1 MVTCQTD
8 GILCS
13 YNAREIISNIICGCY
28 FTGTTAANDAISL
41 SPLQSD
47 SDLMTQLCI
56 LHTTAFQAWLSM
68 QDLLKKHNARALE
81 LRAFTK
87 QPCKSD
93 MADATEVMMLNPVH
107 QMTQSKQAYQ

>member
-1 MVTCQTD
+1 MVKCQTD
-8 GILCS
+8 GILC
-13 YNAREIISNIICGCY
+13 ACEIPSTNNVGCY
-28 FTGTTAANDAISL
+28 FTGTTAAKDAIGL

-47 SDLMTQLCI
+47 SHLMTQLCI
-56 LHTTAFQAWLSM
+56 LHTIAFQAWLSV

-87 QPCKSD
+87 QPCKNG

-107 QMTQSKQAYQ
+107 QMTQPKQAYQ